1 MKKILF
7 RLLLVIAVLTAVF
20 TNLYI
25 SAGVNAGAGALS
37 VTNGPVVLSI
47 APGAASHYI
56 VTVTNAFAM
65 DLEVD
70 GLGENPDGS
79 IIPLLPQNDT
89 SSYIA
94 RTWVSIDKTHLNA
107 GVNQSLNITVAVPA
121 GTAPGERYAAVY
133 MHSQPT
139 GQGNTG
145 IMISSVVPIIIT
157 VTGTGYTP
165 APSGSITNLS
175 VASAIAGSPLEIDTI
190 FKNTGN
196 CRIGPIANLPYNA
209 DASATVT
216 VKDAS
221 GNQISQVVV
230 AIALPSMPSLIPTF
244 SRNFKAKLNKSG
256 STTGLDPG
264 NYTAESK
271 VVLSTGAVL
280 DTKTLTFQ
288 VVQPPAA
295 PTLISPGNTTN
306 PGPLT
311 DNTTP
316 TLNWNAVTGADYYAV
331 TINGLSGSSYTVFY
345 ISDNITGTSFTVP
358 DQVLGPGGTYSWQ
371 VKAHNAAGWGSL
383 SSPFYFKISGTTAA
397 PVIGSFSPA
406 LGASGAT
413 VTING
418 TNFTGATA
426 VSFGGTAAASFTV
439 DSATQIRAVVG
450 TGSTGII
457 SITTSGGTTTS
468 ASTFTFLSNPSIT
481 SFSPAS
487 GPSGTSVVINGT
499 NFTGA
504 TAVSFGGT
512 AAASFTINSSTQITV
527 VLGNGDT
534 GNITVVTSGGTAISS
549 SAFTVLYKPVI
560 TAFSPITAGNGAS
573 VVILGQYLNGATAV
587 SFGGTAAKSFNV
599 DSDYQITAVVGGGS
613 SGSISVT
620 APGGTV
626 SFAGFV
632 FSTAS
637 TTTMSSTTVTTTST
651 SSSTTPSR
659 NYKGYFPPTIDE
671 PSLTYQ
677 DFTGDSDAKF
687 NAADKTWAEAV
698 LTGTNNHGTIIMLHY
713 LNLPQTAVQFSSGS
727 IKGGIGKSPI
737 KFVGVRVEGTT
748 KGTAR
753 VTIHYTDSEVS
764 KYNTDSL
771 ILGYFSQGTWHQ
783 CTNITVSNQNNTV
796 SGDIPV
802 IRLSGT
808 AIGLGSDLNQTVGGV
823 PFAAQQNS
831 NGSNPPGV
839 SWALVGIVMASLLI
853 VGGVIFAIER
863 NRRKVQDNR

>member
-1 MKKILF
+1 MKKIFF
-7 RLLLVIAVLTAVF
+7 RLLLVITILAAVF

-25 SAGVNAGAGALS
+25 SAGVNADAGALS
-37 VTNGPVVLSI
+37 VTNGPVVISI
-47 APGAASHYI
+47 APGATSHYV

-70 GLGENPDGS
+70 GLGENADGS
-79 IIPLLPQNDT
+79 VIPVLAQNDT
-89 SSYIA
+89 SSYTA
-94 RTWVSIDKTHLNA
+94 RTWVAIDKTHLGPN
-107 GVNQSLNITVAVPA
+107 VNQSLSITVTIPS
-121 GTAPGERYAAVY
+121 GILPGERYAAVY

-175 VASAIAGSPLEIDTI
+175 LASAIAGSPLEIDTI

-196 CRIGPIANLPYNA
+196 CRIGPNANLPYNA
-209 DASATVT
+209 DASDTVT
-216 VKDAS
+216 VKDSS

-230 AIALPSMPSLIPTF
+230 PIALPSMPSLIPTF

-295 PTLISPGNTTN
+295 PTLISPGTATN
-306 PGPLT
+306 PGPVT
-311 DNTTP
+311 DSTKP
-316 TLNWNAVTGADYYAV
+316 TLQWNAVAGVDYYAV

-345 ISDNITGTSFTVP
+345 VSDNITGTSLTVQ

-383 SSPFYFKISGTTAA
+383 SSPFFFKISGTTAT

-406 LGASGAT
+406 SAASGAT

-418 TNFTGATA
+418 TNLTGATA
-426 VSFGGTAAASFTV
+426 VSFGGTAAAGFTV

-450 TGSTGII
+450 NGSTGAI

-468 ASTFTFLSNPSIT
+468 ASTFTFLSNCTIT
-481 SFSPAS
+481 GFSPTT

-512 AAASFTINSSTQITV
+512 TAASFTVNSSTQITAV
-527 VLGNGDT
+527 MGNGDT
-534 GNITVVTSGGTAISS
+534 GNITVVTPGGTATSNA
-549 SAFTVLYKPVI
+549 AFTLLYKPVI
-560 TAFSPITAGNGAS
+560 TAFSPTTAGNGSS

-587 SFGGTAAKSFNV
+587 SIGGTAAKSFNV
-599 DSDYQITAVVGGGS
+599 DSDYQITAIVGSGS

-620 APGGTV
+620 TPGGTV

-632 FSTAS
+632 FSTVS
-637 TTTMSSTTVTTTST
+637 TTTTSSTNVTNTTTST
-651 SSSTTPSR
+651 TLVSR
-659 NYKGYFPPTIDE
+659 SYKDYFPPAIDE

-687 NAADKTWAEAV
+687 NAADKTWAEAS
-698 LTGTNNHGTIIMLHY
+698 LTGTNNHGTIILVRY
-713 LNLPQTAVQFSSGS
+713 LNAPQTAVSFSSGS
-727 IKGGIGKSPI
+727 IKGGIGKTAI
-737 KFVGVRVEGTT
+737 KFVGARVEGTT
-748 KGTAR
+748 RGTA
-753 VTIHYTDSEVS
+753 TITMHYNDSEVG

-771 ILGYFSQGTWHQ
+771 VLGYFSKGTWHK
-783 CTNITVSNQNNTV
+783 CANVNISTQDKTV
-796 SGDIPV
+796 SGEIP
-802 IRLSGT
+802 ISRLSGV
-808 AIGLGSDLNQTVGGV
+808 AIGLGGDLIQQGGGV
-823 PFAAQQNS
+823 LPLTTN
-831 NGSNPPGV
+831 NNTNTNTPGI
-839 SWALVGIVMASLLI
+839 SWALVGIITITILV
-853 VGGVIFAIER
+853 VGSVIFVIGR
-863 NRRKVQDNR
+863 NRRKTEADR